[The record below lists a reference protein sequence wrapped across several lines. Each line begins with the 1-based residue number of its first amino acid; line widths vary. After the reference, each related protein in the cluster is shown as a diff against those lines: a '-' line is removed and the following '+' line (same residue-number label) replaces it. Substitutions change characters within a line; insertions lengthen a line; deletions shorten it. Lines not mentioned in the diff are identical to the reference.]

1 MKSCQVWLYTSG
13 EHPWSPHEID
23 MAVPLSPA
31 ELAVKLDCLYHHRS
45 QRSQTPFLETQ
56 SGESWQQAEN
66 NNRLTAQHY
75 DRLGLAEYSEASS
88 CSGDTRNQRRG
99 GKGSGW

>member
-1 MKSCQVWLYTSG
+1 
-13 EHPWSPHEID
+13 

-45 QRSQTPFLETQ
+45 QRSQTPFLGTQ

-66 NNRLTAQHY
+66 NNKATAQHY
-75 DRLGLAEYSEASS
+75 DGLGLPEYEAMESFRRHKDS
-88 CSGDTRNQRRG
+88 TIRG
-99 GKGSGW
+99 GDGQR